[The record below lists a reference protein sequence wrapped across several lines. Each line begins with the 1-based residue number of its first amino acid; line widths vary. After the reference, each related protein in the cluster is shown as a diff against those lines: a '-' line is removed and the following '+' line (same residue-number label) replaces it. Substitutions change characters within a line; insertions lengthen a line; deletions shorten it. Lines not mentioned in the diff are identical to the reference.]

1 MISSLSSHPTLTP
14 KLTTT
19 LSGSSDSSPSSTPF
33 PTPSLT
39 IARSLPQL
47 PTKTIA
53 TLSPLDLFLHQFLHS
68 THVETRVDAMRRC
81 FVVANAI
88 GCEETI
94 HTLIP
99 LLGDHICFRGSG
111 VNPSNAPTAAS
122 VQPGGNP
129 STDRSSSGNNLSSNP
144 SSSNAPPNNSVVPT
158 RIEEE
163 DEILLILAEQLGQM
177 VVSGLVPGYRSLG
190 ILNILEKLAMVE
202 ETVVRDRAVLSLHC
216 IIPLVASAVPTATR
230 TLDKEEE
237 DALKKC
243 VKIGPGIL
251 VNMVK
256 RLASGEWFT
265 AKVSACSVLP
275 SVYQFLNRMKT
286 TASILTGTL
295 TETGG
300 VEATGGAGT
309 TTSVEETKRQLRAI
323 FKALSEEDSPMIRR
337 GAGKNLGRYA
347 EAVANLT
354 DAPQPLTE
362 PSSPATKDADDD
374 RIALGLSV
382 PASKNFVLPGGKDE
396 AMIKKMVGVDLKN
409 RVMEEVVP
417 VFQALA
423 NDEQDSVRSLAV
435 ASSGSMG
442 CALGL
447 DADLCAKAVL
457 PIVGAGSIDL
467 SWRVRHNLAKEFSVV
482 AQSQGFHEST
492 HSKRLTELFQ
502 FFSNLLQ
509 DFEAEVRTSSVE
521 NLARM
526 AQLGGV
532 DLFTSHLAPVL
543 PSLADDPVM
552 EVRSKLAETLMDCC
566 DPSICT
572 TLNDKI
578 ILQDFKPLLE
588 GFLND
593 EFADVQLHILSKLS
607 RVTHLLDK
615 MDAVV
620 ESILS
625 MTKAP
630 NWRVR
635 EAVCKLLP
643 HLAEARGVTFFEN
656 NLLDPWT
663 KLLLDQVADVRSAC
677 VEGMPKLLSV
687 AGAEWIERS
696 ILPLYARIY
705 TDSTSYLTRVSVLRS
720 YSKFVNAETGM
731 TPGLMEAIVGVLVRA
746 LEEDKVANVRI
757 VAAKG
762 LGEVAHGVEEGM
774 MSAKILPALQN
785 RASDD
790 DDVDCQFFAQAALEA
805 CEACSG

>member
-1 MISSLSSHPTLTP
+1 
-14 KLTTT
+14 
-19 LSGSSDSSPSSTPF
+19 
-33 PTPSLT
+33 
-39 IARSLPQL
+39 
-47 PTKTIA
+47 
-53 TLSPLDLFLHQFLHS
+53 
-68 THVETRVDAMRRC
+68 MRRC

-88 GCEETI
+88 GREDTI

-99 LLGDHICFRGSG
+99 LLGDHISFRGSG
-111 VNPSNAPTAAS
+111 NMNPNNAPTAAS
-122 VQPGGNP
+122 VQAGGTNPNSMITNNPNNPGGNNP
-129 STDRSSSGNNLSSNP
+129 TNANNPNNNNNNNSTNGAL
-144 SSSNAPPNNSVVPT
+144 NNSVVPT

-177 VVSGLVPGYRSLG
+177 VVSGLVPGFQSLG
-190 ILNILEKLAMVE
+190 IVHILEKLAMVE

-216 IIPLVASAVPTATR
+216 IVPLVTASLPPNGEGYG
-230 TLDKEEE
+230 KEEE
-237 DALKKC
+237 EALRRC
-243 VKIGPGIL
+243 VRIGPGVL

-256 RLASGEWFT
+256 RLASAEWFT
-265 AKVSACSVLP
+265 AKVSACAVLP
-275 SVYQFLNRMKT
+275 SVYQFLNRMKL
-286 TASILTGTL
+286 TAVILTGSA
-295 TETGG
+295 TEGG
-300 VEATGGAGT
+300 TQPAAGDNPVAAASGGGST
-309 TTSVEETKRQLRAI
+309 ISVEETKRQLRAI
-323 FKALSEEDSPMIRR
+323 FKSLSEEDTPMIRR

-354 DAPQPLTE
+354 DAPLPGTQ
-362 PSSPATKDADDD
+362 ANGKDKEAIDD
-374 RIALGLSV
+374 RIAMGLSI
-382 PASKNFVLPGGKDE
+382 PAAKGFVLPGGNDE
-396 AMIKKMVGVDLKN
+396 ILIKKMVNDDLKN
-409 RVMEEVVP
+409 RVMDEVVP

-435 ASSGSMG
+435 SSSGSLG

-447 DADLCAKAVL
+447 DGDLCAKAIL
-457 PIVGAGSIDL
+457 PVVGAGSIDL

-482 AQSQGFHEST
+482 AQSQGFHEPA

-578 ILQDFKPLLE
+578 TLQEFKPLLE

-620 ESILS
+620 ESVLS

-635 EAVCKLLP
+635 EAVCELLP
-643 HLAEARGVTFFEN
+643 HLAEARGVDFFEEH
-656 NLLDPWT
+656 LLEPWT
-663 KLLLDQVADVRSAC
+663 KLLLDQVADVRTAC
-677 VEGMPKLLSV
+677 VKGMPKLLSV
-687 AGAEWIERS
+687 AGGHWIETT
-696 ILPLYARIY
+696 ILPVYVRIY
-705 TDSTSYLTRVSVLRS
+705 DESTSYLTRISVLRS
-720 YSKFVNAETGM
+720 YSKLVMAETGM
-731 TPGLMEAIVGVLVRA
+731 TAELMAEIVTYLVKGL
-746 LEEDKVANVRI
+746 EDDQVANVRI

-762 LGEVAHGVEEGM
+762 LAEVAHEVEEGM
-774 MSAKILPALQN
+774 LNAKILPALQT
-785 RASDD
+785 RATED
-790 DDVDCQFFAQAALEA
+790 DDVDCQYFAQAALET
-805 CEACSG
+805 CGSCSG